1 MNWENERKR
10 FPAALTQV
18 YLETG
23 GTGLIPDYVYEGIKH
38 FQDGRYLRGGD
49 ADWGGIGTVQMMSE
63 SREHIARMLNCRK
76 EDVFFG
82 SNTSQILSI
91 VFGGYPFQPGDN
103 IVTSAWTFFA
113 QKYAF
118 SFLEKEGVQ
127 IRYVT
132 PEKGRITLAMLQE
145 KTDARTR
152 MICLDFVENSTGF
165 QINAKAIGAFCREHG
180 ICFVVDACQGTGA
193 MPLDMYDM
201 KIDFLANNDYKWM
214 MNYCG
219 TGFGF
224 VTAELRNRL
233 SQRTC
238 GWMSDKDLF
247 VEKETIE
254 LREDAARFE
263 FGYPNVSGIYGLGLV
278 AKRYCELGGKNIEDY
293 ILDLNAYLEARVR
306 EIPGAHFWSDYER
319 ANRSGIVV
327 VCFDHEIDRQKLADR
342 QIVAPVRS
350 GAMYGYPA
358 AMRIGLHYYN
368 NREDIDRLIEALAD

>member
-10 FPAALTQV
+10 FPAAMTQV
-18 YLETG
+18 YLETA
-23 GTGLIPDYVYEGIKH
+23 GTGLIPDYVYDGIKH

-63 SREHIARMLNCRK
+63 ARENIARMLGCKK
-76 EDVFFG
+76 EDIFFG
-82 SNTSQILSI
+82 SNTSQILSV
-91 VFGGYPFQPGDN
+91 VFGGWPFQPGDN

-145 KTDARTR
+145 KTDDRTR
-152 MICLDFVENSTGF
+152 MICLDFVENSSGF
-165 QINAKAIGAFCREHG
+165 RIDTKAIGTFCRERG

-193 MPLDMYDM
+193 MPLNVYDM

-224 VTAELRNRL
+224 VTAELRSRL
-233 SQRTC
+233 NQRTC
-238 GWMSDKDLF
+238 GWMADKDLF

-278 AKRYCELGGKNIEDY
+278 AKRYCELGGNNIEDY
-293 ILDLNAYLEARVR
+293 ILDLNAYLEDRAK

-327 VCFDHEIDRQKLADR
+327 ICFDHEIDRQKLADR
-342 QIVAPVRS
+342 KIVAPVRS

-368 NREDIDRLIEALAD
+368 NREDIDRLIAALAA

>member
-165 QINAKAIGAFCREHG
+165 RI
-180 ICFVVDACQGTGA
+180 DA
-193 MPLDMYDM
+193 
-201 KIDFLANNDYKWM
+201 
-214 MNYCG
+214 
-219 TGFGF
+219 
-224 VTAELRNRL
+224 
-233 SQRTC
+233 
-238 GWMSDKDLF
+238 
-247 VEKETIE
+247 
-254 LREDAARFE
+254 
-263 FGYPNVSGIYGLGLV
+263 
-278 AKRYCELGGKNIEDY
+278 
-293 ILDLNAYLEARVR
+293 
-306 EIPGAHFWSDYER
+306 
-319 ANRSGIVV
+319 
-327 VCFDHEIDRQKLADR
+327 
-342 QIVAPVRS
+342 
-350 GAMYGYPA
+350 
-358 AMRIGLHYYN
+358 
-368 NREDIDRLIEALAD
+368 